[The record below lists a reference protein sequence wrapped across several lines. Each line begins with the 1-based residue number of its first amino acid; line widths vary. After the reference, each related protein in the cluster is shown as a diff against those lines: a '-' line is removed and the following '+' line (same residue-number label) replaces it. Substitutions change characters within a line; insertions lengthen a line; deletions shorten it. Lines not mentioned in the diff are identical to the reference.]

1 MISLTCF
8 NRRFTP
14 DWRMTI
20 LAFFAILLFCRLGFW
35 QLERAKEKKQMM
47 GTQASLAKLA
57 PLAWQPAG
65 PLPKQYQPIRVR
77 GHYLEPNLLLDN
89 QHHQHQFGYHVL
101 TPFLLDSG
109 KVLLVDRGWVVA
121 DIRRQVLPDIA
132 RPLDSDLEG
141 TVYYPSEKTWVL
153 GQVLEKKGA
162 KIAIVERIDV
172 KIIGQFLHK
181 SVYPFII
188 RLNNDGSQGY
198 VREWPVVAM
207 LPERHYG
214 YAFQWF
220 AIASVLLILFIA
232 LNLKKN
238 YEND

>member
-20 LAFFAILLFCRLGFW
+20 LACLAILFFSRLGFW
-35 QLERAKEKKQMM
+35 QLERAYEKQQMM
-47 GTQASLAKLA
+47 TNQASLAKLA
-57 PLAWQPAG
+57 PLAWQPAS
-65 PLPKQYQPIRVR
+65 PLPKQYQLIRVS
-77 GHYLEPNLLLDN
+77 GHYLEQNLLLDN

-109 KVLLVDRGWVVA
+109 KVLLIDRGWVAA
-121 DIRRQVLPDIA
+121 DIRRQVLPEIA
-132 RPLDSDLEG
+132 KPLDSDLEG

-162 KIAIVERIDV
+162 KIAIVERIDA

-188 RLNNDGSQGY
+188 RLNKDSSQSY
-198 VREWPVVAM
+198 VHEWPVVAM
-207 LPERHYG
+207 SPERHYG
-214 YAFQWF
+214 YALQWF

-232 LNLKKN
+232 LNLKKKL
-238 YEND
+238 